1 MLDNLNFWSIEAW
14 GGATFDACVR
24 YLKEDPWERLTK
36 LRKALP
42 NSKIQ
47 MLLRGQ
53 NLLGYRHYSDDVVEL
68 FVKKSADN
76 GVDVFRV
83 FDALNDIRNIEVSIK
98 AVKKYKKHAEGTI
111 SYTTSPVHNNEYFV
125 SLGKKLE
132 ELGCDSIAIKDMAGL
147 LTPEDTKTL
156 VSSLVKNTSLPIHMH
171 CHATSGLASINLIKA
186 VEAGAE
192 IIDTCNS
199 SYSEG
204 ASHPSTESIIVA
216 LEGMGYKTGI
226 DLSKIDEITDYLK
239 ENRKK
244 YWQFESEFTGLDPK
258 VLINQVPGG
267 MISNLSNQLKD
278 QGALDKMN
286 DVLKEIPAVR
296 KDLGYPPLV
305 TPTSQIVGTQ
315 AALNVITGERYK
327 TITSEVKNYFLGQ
340 YGMAPGK
347 LNTAVKKKAIGDQK
361 EITSRPAD
369 KLKPEINNLKTKSES
384 FASTEEDILTYAM
397 FPDIATTFLQERN
410 AGTLEPEALLNQ
422 TEQMNKGDHF
432 APTEFNITLHG
443 ETYHINLTGSGDPS
457 ENERPFYVSVDGIS
471 EEVLVETLDEIVV
484 NKPSGESSSKESDSN
499 KNKENNSRSKPTHD
513 GCITTAMPGKIIDI
527 KVNVGD
533 NVSAG
538 DSIIVIEAMK
548 MENEIQASKTG
559 TVVAVNIK
567 KGDDVS
573 PNETLLEIQS

>member
-1 MLDNLNFWSIEAW
+1 
-14 GGATFDACVR
+14 
-24 YLKEDPWERLTK
+24 
-36 LRKALP
+36 
-42 NSKIQ
+42 
-47 MLLRGQ
+47 
-53 NLLGYRHYSDDVVEL
+53 
-68 FVKKSADN
+68 
-76 GVDVFRV
+76 
-83 FDALNDIRNIEVSIK
+83 
-98 AVKKYKKHAEGTI
+98 
-111 SYTTSPVHNNEYFV
+111 
-125 SLGKKLE
+125 
-132 ELGCDSIAIKDMAGL
+132 
-147 LTPEDTKTL
+147 
-156 VSSLVKNTSLPIHMH
+156 
-171 CHATSGLASINLIKA
+171 
-186 VEAGAE
+186 
-192 IIDTCNS
+192 
-199 SYSEG
+199 
-204 ASHPSTESIIVA
+204 
-216 LEGMGYKTGI
+216 
-226 DLSKIDEITDYLK
+226 
-239 ENRKK
+239 
-244 YWQFESEFTGLDPK
+244 
-258 VLINQVPGG
+258 
-267 MISNLSNQLKD
+267 
-278 QGALDKMN
+278 MN
-286 DVLKEIPAVR
+286 DVLKEIPTVR

-315 AALNVITGERYK
+315 AALNIITGERYK
-327 TITSEVKNYFLGQ
+327 TITSEVKNYLLGQ

-347 LNTAVKKKAIGDQK
+347 LNATVKKKAIGDQK

-369 KLKPEINNLKTKSES
+369 KLKPEINNLKIKSEA
-384 FASTEEDILTYAM
+384 FALTEEDILTYAM

-410 AGTLEPEALLNQ
+410 AGTLEPEVLLNQ
-422 TEQMNKGDHF
+422 KEQMNKGDHF

-484 NKPSGESSSKESDSN
+484 NKPSAESSSKESNSN
-499 KNKENNSRSKPTHD
+499 KNKENNSRSKPSHD